1 MKATLVDIT
10 VVSRTIDLPDECPNC
25 GTLLKDP
32 GSCRTINAWEYQDQK
47 RVGGF
52 QADSGQFE
60 WDETWASMPE
70 GGESY
75 LSYVSYWCA
84 ACSTELAS
92 GEEVQVSLGE
102 MGTGPQVSDL
112 EKDWREEVRK
122 GETLSGFFVWLGER
136 LERERKLAQEA
147 KPEAP

>member
-1 MKATLVDIT
+1 MKATLVDLTI
-10 VVSRTIDLPDECPNC
+10 VSRTVDLPDECPHC
-25 GTLLKDP
+25 GVLLKDP
-32 GSCRTINAWEYQDQK
+32 ENCRTINAWEYQDQK

-52 QADSGQFE
+52 HAYSGQFE
-60 WDETWASMPE
+60 WDETWASIPE

-102 MGTGPQVSDL
+102 RGADPRISDL

-122 GETLSGFFVWLGER
+122 GETLSGFFVWLGGR
-136 LERERKLAQEA
+136 LERERQNGA
-147 KPEAP
+147 KTDPDS